1 MRKENR
7 FLYALLAIFFLGLIW
22 TGWHAQD
29 HLIWLLEVFPA
40 LLAWLVLTLTF
51 KKFRFSN
58 WLYGLMLAHSLIL
71 MVGGQTTYA
80 EMPLFNWLKDY
91 FDLSRNYYDRLGH
104 FAQGFVPALALW
116 EITSKKNIFTK
127 RGWQFV
133 FIVAAVLGASA
144 FYEFIEWW
152 IALLS
157 PSTGNDFLGT
167 QGDIWDTQWDMFMC
181 FLGSLIGL
189 IFLRKK
195 IYPLKP

>member
-1 MRKENR
+1 
-7 FLYALLAIFFLGLIW
+7 
-22 TGWHAQD
+22 
-29 HLIWLLEVFPA
+29 
-40 LLAWLVLTLTF
+40 
-51 KKFRFSN
+51 
-58 WLYGLMLAHSLIL
+58 MLAHSLIL